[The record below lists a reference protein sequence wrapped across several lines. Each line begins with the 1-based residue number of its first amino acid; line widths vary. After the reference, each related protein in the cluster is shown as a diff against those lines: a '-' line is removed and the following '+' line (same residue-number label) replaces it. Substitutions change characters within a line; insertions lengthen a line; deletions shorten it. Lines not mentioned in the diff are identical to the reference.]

1 MLRSAN
7 AGRLLQFLKKDGEHV
22 FVGDVFAEIESMKMV
37 INLEVRRAGG
47 KLVQVAQLGQVLFP
61 GTLIARLDDQ
71 DEAASSRPTVF
82 TEHVIEWDEA
92 QEQCLNSNIRIN
104 SKFENL
110 IQVKFNFLILI

>member
-22 FVGDVFAEIESMKMV
+22 SVGDVFAEIESMKMV

-47 KLVQVAQLGQVLFP
+47 KLVQVAQPGQVLFP

-71 DEAASSRPTVF
+71 DEAASSRPSVF
-82 TEHVIEWDEA
+82 TERVVEWDYA
-92 QEQCLNSNIRIN
+92 QEQRYNSNIRIN

-110 IQVKFNFLILI
+110 IQV